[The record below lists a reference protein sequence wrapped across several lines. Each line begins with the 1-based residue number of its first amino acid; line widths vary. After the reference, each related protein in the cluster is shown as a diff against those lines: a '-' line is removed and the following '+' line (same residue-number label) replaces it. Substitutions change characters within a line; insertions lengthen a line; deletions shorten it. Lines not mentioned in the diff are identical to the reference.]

1 MARPSK
7 LELLSKFFPEIKQ
20 KSSKADKEAAVAY
33 NTLACEVVLADQLR
47 LFDQGYSRLGPGVLC
62 VRLRDGADASSYLT
76 VEDLQVDRAMA
87 VACAD
92 AETET
97 FLADVLRQIGSM
109 DFEKAGLIMLVDN
122 SSIQLFPID
131 REFPARSVQA
141 LLEEF
146 SQ

>member
-1 MARPSK
+1 
-7 LELLSKFFPEIKQ
+7 
-20 KSSKADKEAAVAY
+20 
-33 NTLACEVVLADQLR
+33 
-47 LFDQGYSRLGPGVLC
+47 VLC